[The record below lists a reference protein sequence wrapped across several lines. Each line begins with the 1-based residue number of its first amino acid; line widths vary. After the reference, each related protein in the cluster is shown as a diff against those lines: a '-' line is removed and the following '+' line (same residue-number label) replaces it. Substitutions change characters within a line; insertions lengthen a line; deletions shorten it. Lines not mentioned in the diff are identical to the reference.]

1 MKAIM
6 SRLPVVTALVVFV
19 LFCVV
24 SGMRHSNFL
33 QVDVFSNILLDSSFL
48 GIAAVGATFVI
59 LTGGIDLSVGAVIA
73 LTSVAAAALVGKGV
87 HPVLAI
93 LICLAGGTA
102 FGGAMGKIIVAFEV
116 PPFLVT
122 LAGLFMA
129 RGLAYLISTE
139 SAVVSNKLFDS
150 VAEQMRWVGPTLFL
164 ATAFVGHLFLH
175 FRPFGRTVY
184 ALGGNEASATLMGLK
199 GGRTKAG
206 VYAVAGFC
214 SALGGIAYTFY
225 TLSGDPTAAVS
236 LELDTITA
244 VVVGG
249 TLLTGGYGSLIGT
262 VIGVMMIGAIQTA
275 ITYEDNLSSW
285 WTKIIIGGLLL
296 VFLLVQK
303 VVEKGVLRSF
313 AAQGRKKEAAS

>member
-1 MKAIM
+1 MKAIV

-19 LFCVV
+19 LFCIV

-33 QVDVFSNILLDSSFL
+33 QVDVFWNILRDNAFL
-48 GIAAVGATFVI
+48 GIAAIGATYVI

-73 LTSVAAAALVGKGV
+73 LTSVAVAALVAKGV

-102 FGGAMGKIIVAFEV
+102 FGGAMGKIIVVFEV

-139 SAVVSNKLFDS
+139 SATIAHPFFNAIADMTW
-150 VAEQMRWVGPTLFL
+150 AGPALFL
-164 ATAFVGHLFLH
+164 VVVVVGHVLLH
-175 FRPFGRTVY
+175 FRPFGRTVF
-184 ALGGNEASATLMGLK
+184 ALGGNEASATLMGLR
-199 GGRTKAG
+199 GGKTKTA
-206 VYAVAGFC
+206 VYALAGFC

-285 WTKIIIGGLLL
+285 WTKIVIGGLLL

-303 VVEKGVLRSF
+303 VVEKGVLKSF
-313 AAQGRKKEAAS
+313 AAQGQKKEAAS

>member
-1 MKAIM
+1 MKAIV

-19 LFCVV
+19 LFCIA

-33 QVDVFSNILLDSSFL
+33 QTDVFWNILRDNAFL
-48 GIAAVGATFVI
+48 GIAAIGATYVI

-87 HPVLAI
+87 HPILAI

-102 FGGAMGKIIVAFEV
+102 FGGAMGKIIVVFEV

-139 SAVVSNKLFDS
+139 SATINHPFFNAIADMTW
-150 VAEQMRWVGPTLFL
+150 AGPLLFL
-164 ATAFVGHLFLH
+164 LVVVIGHVLLH
-175 FRPFGRTVY
+175 FRPFGRTVF
-184 ALGGNEASATLMGLK
+184 ALGGNEASATLMGLQ
-199 GGRTKAG
+199 GGKTKTA
-206 VYAVAGFC
+206 VYALAGFC
-214 SALGGIAYTFY
+214 SALGGVAYTFY

-285 WTKIIIGGLLL
+285 WTKIVIGGLLL

-313 AAQGRKKEAAS
+313 AAQGQKKEAAS

>member
-1 MKAIM
+1 MKAIV

-19 LFCVV
+19 LFCIAA
-24 SGMRHSNFL
+24 GMRHSNFL
-33 QVDVFSNILLDSSFL
+33 QTDVFVNILRDGTFL

-73 LTSVAAAALVGKGV
+73 LAGVAASTMVAKGV
-87 HPVLAI
+87 PPVLAI
-93 LICLAGGTA
+93 LICLVGGTA

-139 SAVVSNKLFDS
+139 SSAITHPFFDAIAESKWAGPGLFFAVV
-150 VAEQMRWVGPTLFL
+150 VI
-164 ATAFVGHLFLH
+164 GHILLH
-175 FRPFGRTVY
+175 FRPFGRAVY
-184 ALGGNEASATLMGLK
+184 ALGGNEASATLMGLQ
-199 GGRTKAG
+199 GGKAKVL
-206 VYAVAGFC
+206 VYALAGFC
-214 SALGGIAYTFY
+214 SSLAGISYAIY

-275 ITYEDNLSSW
+275 ITYENDLSSW
-285 WTKIIIGGLLL
+285 WTKIVIGLLLL

-313 AAQGRKKEAAS
+313 ANQGQKKEAAS